1 MQRNLVCL
9 TFLLV
14 AALCAAGASTPS
26 AAQSPA
32 TVQPAAT
39 APAATSGAAPL
50 FTPAA
55 GCGVEPAQ
63 TGSSEL
69 SPVQRL
75 HDALFLRTCN
85 TYLCRQ
91 PCLGH
96 CRPGV
101 EIDECDLATCSCFCS
116 PV

>member
-14 AALCAAGASTPS
+14 AALCAAGASAQS

-32 TVQPAAT
+32 AVQPAAT
-39 APAATSGAAPL
+39 APAAAPGAAL

-55 GCGVEPAQ
+55 GCGAQPALA
-63 TGSSEL
+63 GSSEL
-69 SPVQRL
+69 SPLKPL
-75 HDALFLRTCN
+75 HDALFLTCN
-85 TYLCRQ
+85 VEQCRQ

-96 CRPGV
+96 CSKG